1 MANQHKLGAQS
12 LPIVYAK
19 GTYYEVGYCIG
30 HTFAK
35 RINDW
40 FEDSI
45 GPIIFFR
52 RFYDD
57 ADGKMVVEQY
67 LETTEKAFPE
77 YVQEMRGMA
86 DGSGAKFHDIF
97 LANLL
102 TEICFCHKDIT
113 DRIGNLYPED
123 TKNKEEKEIAG
134 CTDVYVNRTGLRILA
149 HNEDGEPGSERYNYF
164 AAVTIVDEEDRS
176 QILEEFIT
184 YMYAGMVPGFSCNAT
199 KEFVITCNSLV
210 PQACNH
216 KGVPSAFV
224 IRKLLSCKSIEEMSS
239 IVKCE
244 PYGIA
249 YGFNLNIAEIQGT
262 EMWSM
267 EVVARETGTDYL
279 LHEIPMASDTGLCH
293 YFHCNTYKHITTEEL
308 AMGEGSI
315 ARGKRCEEL
324 PPPRVYG
331 DVTNILGDTANSKY
345 PIYRGEDPTVYTAK
359 TVCTALFNITERKV
373 FAYLDNPKQNKPFAV
388 IPFL

>member
-1 MANQHKLGAQS
+1 MAEQHKLEAQS

-30 HTFAK
+30 HTFSK

-45 GPIIFFR
+45 SPIAFFR

-57 ADGKMVVEQY
+57 PDGKMVVEQY

-77 YVQEMRGMA
+77 YIQEMRGMA
-86 DGSGAKFHDIF
+86 DGSGANFEDIF

-102 TEICFCHKDIT
+102 PEINYCHKDIT
-113 DRIGNLYPED
+113 NTIGKYPED
-123 TKNKEEKEIAG
+123 TKNKENKEIAG

-149 HNEDGEPGSERYNYF
+149 HNEDGTPGSERYNF
-164 AAVTIVDEEDRS
+164 CAAVTIVDEKDGS
-176 QILEEFIT
+176 KILEEFIT
-184 YMYAGMVPGFSCNAT
+184 YMYAGMVPGYSCNAT
-199 KEFVITCNSLV
+199 KEFVITCNTLI
-210 PQACNH
+210 PQARNH
-216 KGVPSAFV
+216 KGVPSAIV
-224 IRKLLSCKSIEEMSS
+224 IRKLLSCKSIEDLSS
-239 IVKCE
+239 AVKCE
-244 PYGIA
+244 PYGSA
-249 YGFNLNIAEIQGT
+249 YGYNLNIAEIQGT

-359 TVCTALFNITERKV
+359 TVCTALFNITERKL
-373 FAYLDNPKQNKPFAV
+373 FAYLNNPKQNKPFEV